1 MEPSARENYLATEV
15 MTATP
20 QKLQLM
26 MLDAAIRSAERT
38 QQHWR
43 AEEDEEASETLIHAQ
58 QIMGEL
64 VAGLDREGDTELVKK
79 VAAVYL
85 FVFRSLTEANFYHDE
100 AKLNDAIKILKVE
113 RETWRQVCDQLGTT
127 KRPGEESFSAASIEQ
142 TSTEQPQPVQSPEI
156 GAPLDSPDMVGDLP
170 TSGFSID
177 A

>member
-1 MEPSARENYLATEV
+1 MESSARENYLATEV

-26 MLDAAIRSAERT
+26 VLDAAIRSAERT

-64 VAGLDREGDTELVKK
+64 VGSLNREGDTELVKK
-79 VAAVYL
+79 IAAVYL

-100 AKLNDAIKILKVE
+100 EKLNDAIKILKVE
-113 RETWRQVCDQLGTT
+113 RETWRQVCEQLGTA
-127 KRPGEESFSAASIEQ
+127 KPPGEEPASAAPCEQ
-142 TSTEQPQPVQSPEI
+142 TSAEQPKPVKTPEV
-156 GAPLDSPDMVGDLP
+156 AVPLDGGDLVGDSP
-170 TSGFSID
+170 SSGFSID